1 MKTLNET
8 VLELYKNFK
17 GYAKDHTLVE
27 VAEHIYPDWTI
38 VKLSDMSLVVTMLI
52 ETSEGYFEFRV
63 QVAKGAS
70 VTNVFVRYEK
80 IKD

>member
-17 GYAKDHTLVE
+17 SYANDHTLVE

-38 VKLSDMSLVVTMLI
+38 NKLSDFGIIITAEI
-52 ETSEGYFEFRV
+52 ETSEGRFEFRV
-63 QVAKGAS
+63 QVVKS
-70 VTNVFVRYEK
+70 VSSTNVFVRHYK
-80 IKD
+80 MND

>member
-17 GYAKDHTLVE
+17 SYAALHTLVQ

-38 VKLSDMSLVVTMLI
+38 VKLSDFSLVVSAEI
-52 ETSEGYFEFRV
+52 ETSEGYYEFRV
-63 QVAKGAS
+63 QVTKGTND
-70 VTNVFVRYEK
+70 TNVFVKYK
-80 IKD
+80 VTIA